1 MSSEDE
7 QCFWVQVT
15 LFLGHKVREQT
26 LSGILILIMTEGIE
40 NTETPTNS
48 NICSRGTYV
57 TSTQIALAKA
67 NYTIKHN
74 VNEAGSGGATNI
86 FK

>member
-7 QCFWVQVT
+7 QCFWLQVT
-15 LFLGHKVREQT
+15 LFLGHKAREQA
-26 LSGILILIMTEGIE
+26 LSGILTLITTEGIE
-40 NTETPTNS
+40 NMETPTNS
-48 NICSRGTYV
+48 NICSGGTCHF
-57 TSTQIALAKA
+57 TQITLAKA

-74 VNEAGSGGATNI
+74 VSEAGSRGATNI